1 MQARWG
7 RARWTLPAV
16 VAALLAA
23 PLLPSTAA
31 SDVNGSG
38 KFWPFHK
45 TPVTI
50 SFGDNLSQPWE
61 DYLQTAITQW
71 RKSDVVRPK
80 ISRGTTTGAQC
91 DKKDGTVQ
99 VCNGDYG
106 TSVGWLGLTTLDFTG
121 DKITAATIK
130 LNDSFFDQQHYD
142 DPVAKR
148 HTMCHEMGHAF
159 GLDHV
164 ATDSC
169 MNDSDQA
176 IFHDDQPIKRDFKTL
191 EQIYSKKNAKAS
203 QLTTAGET
211 TGVLALP
218 QTAFAETVTS
228 ERRSDG
234 TIQVTYATWAA
245 PTVASR

>member
-1 MQARWG
+1 MRG
-7 RARWTLPAV
+7 RLGRSKWTLTALL
-16 VAALLAA
+16 ALLLAA
-23 PLLPSTAA
+23 PLLTAAAA

-50 SFGDNLSQPWE
+50 SFGDNLSPSWE
-61 DYLQTAITQW
+61 GYFQTALTQW
-71 RKSDVVRPK
+71 NKSDVVRAK
-80 ISRGTTTGAQC
+80 SSRGATNPAQC

-99 VCNGDYG
+99 VCDSDYG
-106 TSVGWLGLTTLDFTG
+106 TSTGWLGLTTLDFNG

-130 LNDSFFDQQHYD
+130 INDSFFKQQQYD

-164 ATDSC
+164 STRSC

-176 IFHDDQPIKRDFKTL
+176 IFTNDTPINRDFKTL
-191 EQIYSKKNAKAS
+191 DQIYSKKNAKAS
-203 QLTTAGET
+203 EVTTAGAT
-211 TGVLALP
+211 PGVLALP
-218 QTAFAETVTS
+218 QTTFTETMTS
-228 ERRSDG
+228 ERLPDG
-234 TIQVTYATWAA
+234 TTQATYIAWAA
-245 PTVASR
+245 PASGS